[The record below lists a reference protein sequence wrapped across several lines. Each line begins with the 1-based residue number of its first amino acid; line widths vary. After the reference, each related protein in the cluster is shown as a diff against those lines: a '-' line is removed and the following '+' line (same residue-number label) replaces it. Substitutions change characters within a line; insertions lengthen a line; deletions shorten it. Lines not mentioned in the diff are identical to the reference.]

1 MSDNTVTKKTLG
13 GRCLDAIERVGNK
26 LPPPAILFCWLFVI
40 VAVIG
45 AIFTW
50 TDFSMINPA
59 IKDPAKAVVKSQN
72 LFSEAGINWLLNNL
86 VKNFTGFAPMGLVVT
101 MTLAIGIGSP
111 VSASVTTPVNC

>member
-72 LFSEAGINWLLNNL
+72 LFSELAAEQPGQELHGICAHGPCRYDDAGHRY
-86 VKNFTGFAPMGLVVT
+86 VR
-101 MTLAIGIGSP
+101 GSR
-111 VSASVTTPVNC
+111 SA